1 MPKILILDDDLT
13 FVRLTKTLL
22 ELEGYD
28 VLHDTQE
35 RAMIHTVRSEKP
47 DVILLD
53 VFLEETDGMDLLVQ
67 LRAEEDI
74 ADTRVI
80 MTSGMDLSEQAAT
93 AGADAFILK
102 PYEPGQ
108 LISTIHRIADTSSSG
123 PGSSQEQKHSVKT

>member
-28 VLHDTQE
+28 VLHDTEE
-35 RAMIHTVRSEKP
+35 RALIPTVRSEKP

-53 VFLEETDGMDLLVQ
+53 VFLEESDGMDLLVQ

-74 ADTRVI
+74 AETRVI
-80 MTSGMDLSEQAAT
+80 MTSGMDLSAQAAA

-102 PYEPGQ
+102 PYLPGQ
-108 LISTIHRIADTSSSG
+108 LISTIHRIADTSGSG